1 MEVTEKRMLSMEELE
16 AQTALELPDREM
28 LELVNVIVGD
38 VTIQVPIGIA
48 AALCNVNAAVLA
60 LQIVRQGDAECTAV
74 VDQL

>member
-1 MEVTEKRMLSMEELE
+1 MEKKLLSMEELE

-28 LELVNVIVGD
+28 LALVNVIVGD

-60 LQIVRQGDAECTAV
+60 LKLVQQGHAECEAE
-74 VDQL
+74 VDQ

>member
-60 LQIVRQGDAECTAV
+60 LQIVQQGDAECTAV